1 MKIPFSKKELFRD
14 NCKLQKELD
23 ELIRVN
29 MHLRLAVELQKK
41 SLKDA
46 NDRIQRAN
54 KIISKDNNDG

>member
-29 MHLRLAVELQKK
+29 MHLRLAVEMQKK
-41 SLKDA
+41 DLKDA
-46 NDRIQRAN
+46 NDRIQKAN
-54 KIISKDNNDG
+54 EIISRDNSNG